1 MNPEFVDFN
10 ESVRESRESLQALGR
25 AVLRGVQYVQ
35 ETNEILTYGRDT
47 VSSVTI
53 LPTEVTP
60 SDPTN
65 L

>member
-35 ETNEILTYGRDT
+35 ETNEILTYERDT